1 MSDTKKMQVTYEVAS
16 GDFER
21 AGEASSSIKRLL
33 QRLGISAEVI
43 RRIAIGTYEAEMN
56 VIIHAGGGVVMAEI
70 SPHSTAITV
79 TDKGPG
85 IADIE
90 LAKQE
95 GWSTAPD
102 YVRQMGFGAGMGLP
116 NMIKCSDKLDIV
128 SVVNQGTQ
136 ITMVFNHIDKE
147 SK

>member
-1 MSDTKKMQVTYEVAS
+1 MNDTKKMQVTYEVAP

-21 AGEASSSIKRLL
+21 AGEASSGIKRLL
-33 QRLGISAEVI
+33 QRIGIPADII

-56 VIIHAGGGVVMAEI
+56 VIIHAGGGVVTAEI
-70 SPHSTAITV
+70 SPDSTVIMV

-90 LAKQE
+90 QAKQE

-102 YVRQMGFGAGMGLP
+102 YIRQMGFGAGMGLP
-116 NMIKCSDKLDIV
+116 NMVKCSDKFDIQSKV
-128 SVVNQGTQ
+128 GEGTC
-136 ITMVFNHIDKE
+136 ITMQFKHQSEDL
-147 SK
+147 

>member
-1 MSDTKKMQVTYEVAS
+1 MNKTAMMKVNYEVAA
-16 GDFER
+16 GDFDR

-33 QRLGISAEVI
+33 QKIGVPADII

-56 VIIHAGGGVVMAEI
+56 VIIHAGGGVVAAEI
-70 SPHSTAITV
+70 SPERTIVTV
-79 TDKGPG
+79 ADNGPG

-116 NMIKCSDKLDIV
+116 NMIKCSDEFDIV
-128 SVVNQGTQ
+128 SEINQGTR
-136 ITMVFNHIDKE
+136 IIMVFNHISEDLK
-147 SK
+147 

>member
-1 MSDTKKMQVTYEVAS
+1 MSDTKKMKVTYEVAA

-21 AGEASSSIKRLL
+21 AGEASSGIKRLL
-33 QRLGISAEVI
+33 QRIGVPVDII

-56 VIIHAGGGVVMAEI
+56 VIIHAGGGVVSAEI
-70 SPHSTAITV
+70 SPESTVIIV
-79 TDKGPG
+79 SDNGPG
-85 IADIE
+85 IPDIE

-102 YVRQMGFGAGMGLP
+102 YIRQMGFGAGMGLP

-128 SVVNQGTQ
+128 SEVNQGTQ
-136 ITMVFNHIDKE
+136 ITMVFNHLDND